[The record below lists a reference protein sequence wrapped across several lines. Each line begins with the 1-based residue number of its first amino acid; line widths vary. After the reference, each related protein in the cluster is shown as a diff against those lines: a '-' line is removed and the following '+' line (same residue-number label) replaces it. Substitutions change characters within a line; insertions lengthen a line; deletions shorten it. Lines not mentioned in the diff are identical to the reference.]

1 VATTTSAQVPNTV
14 SSMGVDVFVATSYP
28 SSAGSRGSNNR
39 ISIVASMDTSAL
51 VGRVWEINIPRD
63 ITN

>member
-1 VATTTSAQVPNTV
+1 
-14 SSMGVDVFVATSYP
+14 MGVDVFVATSYP